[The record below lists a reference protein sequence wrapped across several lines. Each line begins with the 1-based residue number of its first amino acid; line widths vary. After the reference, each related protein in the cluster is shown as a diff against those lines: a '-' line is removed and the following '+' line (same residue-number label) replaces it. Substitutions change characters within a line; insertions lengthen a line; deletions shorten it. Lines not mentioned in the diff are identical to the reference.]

1 MVYTSL
7 MKFISRISRCSDQY
21 RADRLSGTELTSS
34 QYVYI
39 LNVCRNPGISQD
51 GIAKKIFV
59 NKSNVARQ
67 LAALEA
73 SGYVTRITASTDRR
87 GIEVYPT
94 EKAKEILPFVRGMLR
109 DWDSYLTQGFT
120 DEEKETV
127 ARLLGIMHDRAAD
140 YMENRCCEPDSR
152 EKA

>member
-21 RADRLSGTELTSS
+21 RADRLSETELTSS

-73 SGYVTRITASTDRR
+73 SGYVTRITAVTDRR

-127 ARLLGIMHDRAAD
+127 ARLLGIMHDRAAE
-140 YMENRCCEPDSR
+140 YMENRCCEPDSG

>member
-21 RADRLSGTELTSS
+21 RADRLSETELTSS

-73 SGYVTRITASTDRR
+73 SGYVTRITAVTDRR

-127 ARLLGIMHDRAAD
+127 ARLLGIMHERAAD
-140 YMENRCCEPDSR
+140 YMENRCCEPDSG

>member
-21 RADRLSGTELTSS
+21 RADRLAGTELTSS

-39 LNVCRNPGISQD
+39 LNVCREPGISQD
-51 GIAKKIFV
+51 GLAKKIFV

-67 LAALEA
+67 LAALES
-73 SGYVTRITASTDRR
+73 SGYVNRITSVADRR

-94 EKAKEILPFVRGMLR
+94 EKSEKILPFIRGMLR
-109 DWDSYLTQGFT
+109 DWDSYLTEGFT

-127 ARLLGIMHDRAAD
+127 ARLLGIMHDRAAE
-140 YMENRCCEPDSR
+140 YMENRCCEPDSGG
-152 EKA
+152 KA